1 MEVDHIYICTDYK
14 APAGELL
21 KEFGLTEG
29 TSNTHSG
36 QGTANRRFFF
46 HNFML
51 ELLWIENL
59 DEVKSVLTKP
69 MRLFERCSKLDTDIS
84 PFGIGLRPIK
94 EKNIKVTFPVWDYH
108 PLYLPNF
115 LKIQVADNTPLSEP
129 MFFYLS
135 FVERQDKYPIE
146 KKENMKHKLPL
157 KEVTNIE
164 VHINQKNEFSEAAKI
179 INNIDN
185 LLLIKDNENYLKL
198 TFDKGAYKKEK
209 DFRPDLPLIINW

>member
-29 TSNTHSG
+29 TSNTHPG

-46 HNFML
+46 HNFMF

-59 DEVKSVLTKP
+59 DEVKSALTKP
-69 MRLFERCSKLDTDIS
+69 MRLFERCSKSDIDVS
-84 PFGIGLRPIK
+84 PFGIGFRPTS
-94 EKNIKVTFPVWDYH
+94 EKNEKVLFPVWDYH
-108 PLYLPNF
+108 PLYLPDF
-115 LKIQVADNTPLSEP
+115 LKIQVADCTPLSEP

-135 FVERQDKYPIE
+135 FVGRQDKYPAE

-157 KEVTNIE
+157 KEVTSIE

-198 TFDKGAYKKEK
+198 TFDNWIYKKEK
-209 DFRPDLPLIINW
+209 NFRPDIPLIIKW